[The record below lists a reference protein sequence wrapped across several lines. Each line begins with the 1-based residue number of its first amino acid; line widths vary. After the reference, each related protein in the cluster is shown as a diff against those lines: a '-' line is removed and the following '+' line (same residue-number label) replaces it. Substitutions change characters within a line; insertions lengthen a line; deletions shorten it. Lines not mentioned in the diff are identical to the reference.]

1 MNGNELIARILQRE
15 GVEWLACF
23 PNNPLIEA
31 AAKVGIRP
39 IAFRHERGA
48 VMAAD
53 GYSRVSD
60 RQRFGVVAVQS
71 QAGAENALG
80 GIAQAYADNIPVLV
94 LPGGP
99 TTAQIPVR
107 PNYSAVRNYE
117 GITKSAELLLSAK
130 DIPAVM
136 RRAFAALRN
145 GPPGPVVVELTA
157 DVAAQEVDDGLLDR
171 YVPPPMARQA
181 PDPAAV
187 SAAVDALVAA
197 ERPVLWAG
205 GGVLFSGASEEL
217 RTLAERAALPVF
229 TTMQGKS
236 AIDESHPLA
245 LGAGGMTTT
254 GPAASWLARA
264 DLLLAVGTSLT
275 RTPYGQRVPGGATV
289 IHNTDNPAD
298 LAKDEN
304 VTIGLPGDAALT
316 LQAIIDELDRRGVT
330 ADRTSVEAEIAGAR
344 AEWEATWE
352 PALSGATEA
361 EGEPLSYYRVIRA
374 LNDTLDRDRSIVTH
388 DAGAPRDCLVPFYA
402 ATTPHSYVGWGK
414 TTHLGFGIPLAI
426 GAKLAN
432 PDRFCCNVM
441 GDGAF
446 GMSGTDI
453 ETAVRSGA
461 AITTILLNNGAM
473 ATYPHGSPMDPVTA
487 RTEFGVTTMGGD
499 YAAIADGMGAT
510 GIRVATAAELEAALE
525 AALAEAIAR
534 NAGPRHDGPDRR
546 AEPPTGAGRGPP
558 LPQQPLSGTPD
569 QRLDQPTP
577 PRPSPLVGEP
587 IELLPSG

>member
-1 MNGNELIARILQRE
+1 MNGNELIARILQKE

-53 GYSRVSD
+53 GFSRVSD

-80 GIAQAYADNIPVLV
+80 GIAQAFADNIPILV
-94 LPGGP
+94 LPGGA
-99 TTAQIPVR
+99 TTSQMPVR

-117 GITKSAELLLSAK
+117 GIVTSAEVILK
-130 DIPAVM
+130 PDDIPAAM

-145 GPPGPVVVELTA
+145 GPAGPVVVELTA
-157 DVAAQEVDDGLLDR
+157 DVCAQDVADDALDR
-171 YVPPPMARQA
+171 YVSPPAARQA

-187 SAAVDALVAA
+187 TAAVDALLQGF
-197 ERPVLWAG
+197 RPMLWAG
-205 GGVLFSGASEEL
+205 GGVVFGQATKEL
-217 RTLAERAALPVF
+217 RQLAERASLPVF
-229 TTMQGKS
+229 LTMQGKS
-236 AIDESHPLA
+236 AMDETHPLC

-254 GPAASWLARA
+254 APARA
-264 DLLLAVGTSLT
+264 WLDRADVILAVGTSLT
-275 RTPYGQRVPGGATV
+275 RTPYGQRLPRSARV

-298 LAKDEN
+298 IGKDEN
-304 VTIGLPGDAALT
+304 VHVAIPGDAKLA
-316 LQAIIDELDRRGVT
+316 LQAILAEFERRVADDDFRAMRRIGV
-330 ADRTSVEAEIAGAR
+330 R
-344 AEWEATWE
+344 AETEAQVVSARDQWQAVWE
-352 PALSGATEA
+352 PALTGATESD
-361 EGEPLSYYRVIRA
+361 GDPLSYYRVIKA
-374 LNDTLDRDRSIVTH
+374 LNDNLDRDNSIVTH

-432 PDRFCCNVM
+432 PDTFCCNVM

-453 ETAVRSGA
+453 ETAVRSGT
-461 AITTILLNNGAM
+461 AITTVLLNNSAM

-487 RTEFGVTTMGGD
+487 RTEYGVTHMHGD
-499 YAAIADGMGAT
+499 YAKIAEGMGAVGLRVTT
-510 GIRVATAAELEAALE
+510 GAEFEAALTE
-525 AALAEAIAR
+525 AKAR
-534 NAGPRHDGPDRR
+534 NAEGITVLIDVAANVEARR
-546 AEPPTGAGRGPP
+546 SPANPP
-558 LPQQPLSGTPD
+558 S
-569 QRLDQPTP
+569 
-577 PRPSPLVGEP
+577 
-587 IELLPSG
+587 